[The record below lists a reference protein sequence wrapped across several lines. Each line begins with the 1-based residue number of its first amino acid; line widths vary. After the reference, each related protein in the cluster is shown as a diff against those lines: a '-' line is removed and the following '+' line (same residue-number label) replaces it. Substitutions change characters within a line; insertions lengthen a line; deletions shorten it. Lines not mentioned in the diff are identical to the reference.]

1 MVVKVEGE
9 EEEIDRVRPL
19 VAAAAVRVFVFFSL
33 LFPNNDL
40 ITFSSSLSLFH
51 FFLPF
56 FLPFLPFFSFHSL
69 SLISLSSLTLSHSL
83 LSHSHSLS
91 HSLSLSLSLS
101 LTLSLS
107 LSHTHTTDGGVVIG
121 ANKFGREI
129 GPSPNLREFQGRRK
143 KQRPI
148 SAMRPSIGIDMNHER
163 GVNVHDPSQQ
173 WYTGHYEDD
182 V

>member
-1 MVVKVEGE
+1 MVVKVEGG

-19 VAAAAVRVFVFFSL
+19 VAAAAVRVFVFSL

-51 FFLPF
+51 FFSSCRPF
-56 FLPFLPFFSFHSL
+56 F
-69 SLISLSSLTLSHSL
+69 SLTLSHSL
-83 LSHSHSLS
+83 SLFSLHSLS
-91 HSLSLSLSLS
+91 HSSLFHS
-101 LTLSLS
+101 
-107 LSHTHTTDGGVVIG
+107 HTTDGGVVIG

>member
-1 MVVKVEGE
+1 MYVNHDL
-9 EEEIDRVRPL
+9 IIFHCR
-19 VAAAAVRVFVFFSL
+19 SL
-33 LFPNNDL
+33 LF
-40 ITFSSSLSLFH
+40 
-51 FFLPF
+51 LPC
-56 FLPFLPFFSFHSL
+56 LPFFSSF
-69 SLISLSSLTLSHSL
+69 T
-83 LSHSHSLS
+83 
-91 HSLSLSLSLS
+91 
-101 LTLSLS
+101 
-107 LSHTHTTDGGVVIG
+107 HTHAGGGVVVG

-148 SAMRPSIGIDMNHER
+148 SAMRPSMGIDMNHER